1 MARRPTPLD
10 GRGTW
15 RPALLGAG
23 AGIAGCAFV
32 SMTARLLLH
41 RFQLNPYGPNAWL
54 FGAVFVGILAA
65 GVVFV
70 LGIAP
75 DSRAIVRRGRSA
87 LRNLAR
93 FHLGDASGAPASSR
107 NLRAG
112 DLTSRHPTRRRSRI
126 ASAGDHT
133 APTPADNAASAPRP
147 HRRRAFRAR

>member
-75 DSRAIVRRGRSA
+75 G
-87 LRNLAR
+87 L
-93 FHLGDASGAPASSR
+93 
-107 NLRAG
+107 
-112 DLTSRHPTRRRSRI
+112 SRHR
-126 ASAGDHT
+126 
-133 APTPADNAASAPRP
+133 APGTIRAAEPRTVP
-147 HRRRAFRAR
+147 PR